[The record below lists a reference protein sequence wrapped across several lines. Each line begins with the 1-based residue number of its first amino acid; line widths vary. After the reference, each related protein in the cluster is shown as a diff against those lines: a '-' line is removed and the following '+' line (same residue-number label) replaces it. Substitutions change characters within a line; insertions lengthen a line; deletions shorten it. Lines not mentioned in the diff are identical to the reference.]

1 MHRYSPILAALALV
15 GRGYRVAS
23 DTGRLL
29 DGALPLFD
37 REASA
42 EKRRERAGK
51 ALRQITA
58 QERAKA
64 VRDAL
69 AEATKVL
76 TR

>member
-1 MHRYSPILAALALV
+1 MDSATRELLTRL
-15 GRGYRVAS
+15 
-23 DTGRLL
+23 TTLL
-29 DGALPLFD
+29 DCALPLFD